1 MSANMTLV
9 VLIGLLG
16 ATGVNLLLRRTLTK
30 MLIGTILLGNAVN
43 LLILA
48 AGGPSGA
55 PPIVGAAPGEP
66 TADPLAQA
74 MILTAIVISLG
85 VAAFVLAL
93 AYRSYRLQTDEDVD
107 DDVEDESVAQRAEFD
122 GEAEPDD
129 EPAKVDVGD
138 TEGQLRT

>member
-1 MSANMTLV
+1 MALFKKLNKKYAFTMSHSETMEPV
-9 VLIGLLG
+9 VEFK
-16 ATGVNLLLRRTLTK
+16 VNLLKLGIITLC
-30 MLIGTILLGNAVN
+30 II
-43 LLILA
+43 
-48 AGGPSGA
+48 
-55 PPIVGAAPGEP
+55 IV
-66 TADPLAQA
+66 L

-107 DDVEDESVAQRAEFD
+107 DDLEDESVALRAEI
-122 GEAEPDD
+122 EETEPDD